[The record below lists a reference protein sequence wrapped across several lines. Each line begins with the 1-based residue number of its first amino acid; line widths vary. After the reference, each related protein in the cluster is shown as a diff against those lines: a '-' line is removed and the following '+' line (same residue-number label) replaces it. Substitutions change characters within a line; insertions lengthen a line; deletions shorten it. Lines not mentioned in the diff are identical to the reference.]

1 MKILHIENTAGV
13 PSQLSKALCELGHDS
28 KVMETWKAF
37 TDYDCDIENYYGSP
51 GEAREFLGTLR
62 SMIKTIEIAKE
73 YDIIHVHSGI
83 NWKRLDYIAIRKLL
97 RKPMVVHYHG
107 SDARLGYGMAYPHFA
122 DSKFICTPDLYK
134 CIPDANLLLNPID
147 FQPSNFPPQGVPT
160 VIHMPTVRL
169 KKGTELILK
178 AIEELQEELEFNFIL
193 VEGVTHA
200 EAMKELSKAHIL
212 IDQVVDVADT
222 EILGLIGMTS
232 LEAMSMGKVAVSHI
246 DPKMLT
252 YYNGIPVVNVKV
264 SKESIK
270 KALRPLIKDYGL
282 CKAIGERGRKY
293 VRKEHSPINAAKKCE
308 EIYTGILE
316 NLNNGPYRIGAP
328 DGR

>member
-13 PSQLSKALCELGHDS
+13 PSQISKALCELGHDS

-51 GEAREFLGTLR
+51 GEPGEFFRTLR
-62 SMIKTIEIAKE
+62 AMARTVEVAKE
-73 YDIIHVHSGI
+73 YDIIHAHSGI

-97 RKPMVVHYHG
+97 RKPMVIHYHG
-107 SDARLGYGMAYPHFA
+107 SEARLGYGLAYPDFA

-134 CIPDANLLLNPID
+134 WVPDANLLLNPID
-147 FQPSNFPPQGVPT
+147 FRPVNFPPPGVPT
-160 VIHMPTVRL
+160 IIHMPTQRL

-178 AIEELQEELEFNFIL
+178 AIEELQDELEFNFIL

-200 EAMKELSKAHIL
+200 EAMKQLRKAHIL
-212 IDQVVDVADT
+212 IDQVVAVADT

-246 DPKMLT
+246 DPEMLT
-252 YYNGIPVVNVKV
+252 YYKGIPVINVEV
-264 SKESIK
+264 SKDSIK
-270 KALRPLIKDYGL
+270 EALRPLVKDYDL
-282 CKAIGERGRKY
+282 CKEMGAKGRKY
-293 VRKEHSPINAAKKCE
+293 VRKEHSPISAAKKCE
-308 EIYTGILE
+308 KIYREVID
-316 NLNNGPYRIGAP
+316 A
-328 DGR
+328 